1 MTFLIGLGKKPDQK
15 LSFSLADIMEILF
28 CWLKSLCRPETNITW
43 IMSTVMS
50 AIRLL
55 RGTTLPFR
63 HFVGCK
69 INELLVYENGRE
81 VEPQSKKIIAYDA
94 D

>member
-1 MTFLIGLGKKPDQK
+1 
-15 LSFSLADIMEILF
+15 
-28 CWLKSLCRPETNITW
+28 
-43 IMSTVMS
+43 MSTVMG